1 MQAIPC
7 GTAYFDGT
15 TQLYSKANYALTHQ
29 SSHSIN
35 FQNAIYFFSSSEIQT
50 APLCIQRPS
59 KIHGKNKNK
68 EIYQWQVF
76 LVHRLCHVPAHAS
89 RIRVYRS
96 VVGAE
101 VLCLRLA
108 EFTSS
113 DFRTYFPLFISLS
126 LFSPL
131 FSSLTYLLICRR
143 CSTCFW
149 LHCSPPL
156 PSPALYGWRLTRPLS
171 PSLWVSTLRL
181 GPWRKRKQILSLAR
195 WYELISHLP
204 VYCFQWLSELWM
216 WSR

>member
-1 MQAIPC
+1 MAPHTSTARHSYTVRQTTRTRTRAVTVLISKMQ
-7 GTAYFDGT
+7 
-15 TQLYSKANYALTHQ
+15 
-29 SSHSIN
+29 
-35 FQNAIYFFSSSEIQT
+35 YFFFQKLTET
-50 APLCIQRPS
+50 APLFCISVDVDR
-59 KIHGKNKNK
+59 KNK

-149 LHCSPPL
+149 LHCRPPL

-204 VYCFQWLSELWM
+204 VYCFYQNCKCEINI
-216 WSR
+216 